1 MKKILVCIFIYIVGA
16 ICVACN
22 NGSSTLSDVGETV
35 QGMPEPS
42 ASDAETLKGQSTE
55 SEPQSE
61 TEKET
66 LKETQTEVP
75 QETIVEYELNTV
87 ESLEDDGKE
96 MSVAEALRSTMKGR
110 HSALELFDDERLFYL
125 ERSGSNIEPNSA
137 NRGSIEDMPD
147 TGLAR
152 INMLTYNRRG
162 FLGGITPNAASWERF
177 VCVDLDGNGT
187 KEVIIYGGPYIVLH
201 CVGTEVYMTSIY
213 SRMAPYIIY
222 ENGVWEAS
230 SGAFDRQLYRLYP
243 AKGAIYRENLTYEY
257 IVPDYGDPSFN
268 QYKIM
273 GKDVTEE
280 ELNAYLEE
288 LIGGLTPLE
297 WHEFTEE
304 NINKYVVD

>member
-1 MKKILVCIFIYIVGA
+1 MKKISVYILICIVGA
-16 ICVACN
+16 MCAACTK
-22 NGSSTLSDVGETV
+22 GSSTLSNTGETV

-42 ASDAETLKGQSTE
+42 TSDTETSKEQSTE
-55 SEPQSE
+55 SESQSK

-66 LKETQTEVP
+66 IRETEPETS
-75 QETIVEYELNTV
+75 QETVVKYELNTV

-96 MSVAEALRSTMKGR
+96 MSVAEALRSTMKGK

-125 ERSGSNIEPNSA
+125 ERSGSNIEPNPA
-137 NRGSIEDMPD
+137 NRGCIEDMPD

-152 INMLTYNRRG
+152 INMLTYNRGG

-201 CVGTEVYMTSIY
+201 CAGTEVYMTSVY

-230 SGAFDRQLYRLYP
+230 SGAFDRQFYRLYP
-243 AKGAIYRENLTYEY
+243 AKGAIYRESLTYEY

-304 NINKYVVD
+304 NIDKYVVD

>member
-1 MKKILVCIFIYIVGA
+1 MKKISVYILICIVGA
-16 ICVACN
+16 MCVACVKGN
-22 NGSSTLSDVGETV
+22 STLNGADKIKESMSELPISGVETSQEHIPETEASGETETEI
-35 QGMPEPS
+35 PKETET
-42 ASDAETLKGQSTE
+42 DA
-55 SEPQSE
+55 PSE
-61 TEKET
+61 T
-66 LKETQTEVP
+66 V
-75 QETIVEYELNTV
+75 VEYELNTV

-125 ERSGSNIEPNSA
+125 ERSGSNIEPNPA

-304 NINKYVVD
+304 NIDKYVVD

>member
-1 MKKILVCIFIYIVGA
+1 MKKISVYILICILCTMCA
-16 ICVACN
+16 ACTK
-22 NGSSTLSDVGETV
+22 GSSTLSNVGETV
-35 QGMPEPS
+35 QSMPEPS
-42 ASDAETLKGQSTE
+42 TSDTEASKEQSTE
-55 SEPQSE
+55 SEFQSE
-61 TEKET
+61 TESEAPKET
-66 LKETQTEVP
+66 ESETQP
-75 QETIVEYELNTV
+75 ETVGGYELNTV

-96 MSVAEALRSTMKGR
+96 MSVAETIRSTMKGR

-125 ERSGSNIEPNSA
+125 ERSGSNIEPNPA

-201 CVGTEVYMTSIY
+201 CAGTEVYMTSIY

-222 ENGVWEAS
+222 ENGVCETAA
-230 SGAFDRQLYRLYP
+230 GAFDRQFYRLYP
-243 AKGAIYRENLTYEY
+243 AKGAIYQERFIYEY
-257 IVPDYGDPSFN
+257 IVPEGMDTSHNVYEL
-268 QYKIM
+268 M

-304 NINKYVVD
+304 NIDKYVVD

>member
-1 MKKILVCIFIYIVGA
+1 MKKISVYILICIVGA
-16 ICVACN
+16 MCVACTK
-22 NGSSTLSDVGETV
+22 GSSTLSNFGEITQSMSELSV
-35 QGMPEPS
+35 SE
-42 ASDAETLKGQSTE
+42 AESSQEQVTKAEVSSGTE
-55 SEPQSE
+55 SEA
-61 TEKET
+61 TKEN
-66 LKETQTEVP
+66 ETEVP

-96 MSVAEALRSTMKGR
+96 MSVAEVLRSTMKGR

-125 ERSGSNIEPNSA
+125 ERSGSNIEPNPA

-230 SGAFDRQLYRLYP
+230 SGAFDRQFYRLYP
-243 AKGAIYRENLTYEY
+243 AKGAIYRERLTYEY

-304 NINKYVVD
+304 NIDRYVVD